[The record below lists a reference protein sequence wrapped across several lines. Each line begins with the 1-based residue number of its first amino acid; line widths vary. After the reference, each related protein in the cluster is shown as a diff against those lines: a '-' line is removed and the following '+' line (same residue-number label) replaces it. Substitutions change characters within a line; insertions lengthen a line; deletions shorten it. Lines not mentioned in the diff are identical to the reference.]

1 MKREIFREYDIRG
14 VVDQDLDLLDAE
26 RIGKGFGTYLH
37 HRGGRSAL
45 VGRDCRLSSPSI
57 RDALVKGLVAS
68 GIQVVDAGVCPTPAF
83 YFGLRHFSCDG
94 GLMIT
99 ASHNPPEYNGFKVC
113 LGPDTLFGEEIQ
125 KFRQMIEAGEFR
137 TAEGSVATRDV
148 ISPYVD
154 WVSHGVSLNRP
165 VRLAVDAGNGTGGIT
180 AGSILRRLGCRPQEL
195 FFEMDGT
202 FPNHEPDPTVPENLE
217 TLVQTVVENGLELGI
232 GLDGD
237 ADRIGVVDEKGRII
251 YGDML
256 LVIFAREILREK
268 PGSTIIGEVK
278 CSQRLYDDIRAHG
291 GHPIMW
297 RTGHSLIK
305 QKLKE
310 EGAALAGE
318 MSGHIF
324 FAHRY
329 FGYDD
334 AVYAACRLL
343 EILAKSE
350 RPLSHYLADLPKM
363 YNTPEIRIPCPESV
377 KFQVVERVKEELAKA
392 HPVIDVDGVRV
403 VFPQGWGL
411 VRASNTGPILVL
423 RFEAESESRLKEI
436 RSLVE
441 TTLDKI
447 RQQL

>member
-1 MKREIFREYDIRG
+1 
-14 VVDQDLDLLDAE
+14 
-26 RIGKGFGTYLH
+26 
-37 HRGGRSAL
+37 
-45 VGRDCRLSSPSI
+45 
-57 RDALVKGLVAS
+57 
-68 GIQVVDAGVCPTPAF
+68 
-83 YFGLRHFSCDG
+83 
-94 GLMIT
+94 MIT

-125 KFRQMIEAGEFR
+125 KFRRLIEAGEFR
-137 TAEGSVATRDV
+137 TAEGSVCTRDV

-154 WVSHGVSLNRP
+154 WVSRGVSLHRP

-180 AGSILRRLGCRPQEL
+180 AGPILRRLGCRPREL

-217 TLVQTVVENGLELGI
+217 ILIQSVVENGLELGI

-237 ADRIGVVDEKGRII
+237 ADRIGVVDEKGGII

-256 LVIFAREILREK
+256 LVIFAREILREE

-291 GHPIMW
+291 GNPIMW

-343 EILAKSE
+343 EILARSE
-350 RPLSHYLADLPKM
+350 RPLSQYLADLPKM

-377 KFQVVERVKEELAKA
+377 KFQVVERVKQELAKA

-403 VFPQGWGL
+403 VFPHGWGL

-423 RFEAESESRLKEI
+423 RFEAESESQLEEI

-441 TTLDKI
+441 TTLERV
-447 RQQL
+447 RQEI